1 MRYTTDRQRAA
12 AFRDWLQGELQRLDF
27 YQPRTGRYEVAAFW
41 RYAEALGAH
50 LEEVSLGRYLR
61 AANPVLPTP
70 DTCRALAR
78 ALGRHPL
85 EVLLEAGYVVAED
98 FDADMPDDLW
108 RRVRKAS

>member
-1 MRYTTDRQRAA
+1 MRYAISETTRDNFRA
-12 AFRDWLQGELQRLDF
+12 WLQGELQRLDF
-27 YQPRTGRYEVAAFW
+27 YRPRTGRYEVAAFW

-70 DTCRALAR
+70 DTCRALAK

-85 EVLLEAGYVVAED
+85 EVLLEAGYVQPSD
-98 FDADMPDDLW
+98 FD
-108 RRVRKAS
+108 